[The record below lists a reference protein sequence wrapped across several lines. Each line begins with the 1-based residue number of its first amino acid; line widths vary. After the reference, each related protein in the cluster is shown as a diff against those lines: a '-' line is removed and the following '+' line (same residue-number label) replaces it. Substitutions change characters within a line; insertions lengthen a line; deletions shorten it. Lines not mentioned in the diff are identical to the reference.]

1 MSGTPKLVDGADI
14 FFITHSKL
22 LMTCSLL
29 VYNDAINYCPLLEVV
44 RLAVGFEATFIC
56 IILILV
62 EVGNSVTV
70 PADLSVGN

>member
-29 VYNDAINYCPLLEVV
+29 VYNDAINYCPLVC
-44 RLAVGFEATFIC
+44 LAVGFEATFIC
-56 IILILV
+56 IIFV
-62 EVGNSVTV
+62 EVGTSVTV